1 MGDLRHLGGCTQ
13 KAQFGSNRRNPL
25 KEEQMSTTVN
35 GRTQADIRP
44 AGPEPPPL
52 ATTAMGWGNSAPLAL
67 AAFAV
72 PTFMLSAVNV
82 GWVNAGVEPMIFA
95 VALMS
100 GGLVQLIAGIIQ
112 LRTGNTLAGV
122 LFSMYGA
129 LWLSLFAFAE
139 FFAKEVPP
147 AQVGHALGLLL
158 LAFGVFTLWVFV
170 ASFRSN
176 AVIVAAL
183 AVLAATLFA
192 LGIGEYAANTALV
205 HAGGYLG
212 FVAAALAAYLSCAEL
227 CEAAYHRVV
236 LPIWPL
242 AKS

>member
-1 MGDLRHLGGCTQ
+1 
-13 KAQFGSNRRNPL
+13 
-25 KEEQMSTTVN
+25 
-35 GRTQADIRP
+35 
-44 AGPEPPPL
+44 
-52 ATTAMGWGNSAPLAL
+52 
-67 AAFAV
+67 
-72 PTFMLSAVNV
+72 MLSAVNV

-95 VALMS
+95 VAFMS

-112 LRTGNTLAGV
+112 LRTGNPFAGV

-139 FFAKEVPP
+139 FFAKEVPL

-158 LAFGVFTLWVFV
+158 FAFGIFTLWVFV

-183 AVLAATLFA
+183 AVLAATLFSA
-192 LGIGEYAANTALV
+192 EGAGQYGANTALV
-205 HAGGYLG
+205 HVGGYLG
-212 FVAAALAAYLSCAEL
+212 PVAAALAAYLSCAEL
-227 CEAAYHRVV
+227 CQVSYKREV

>member
-1 MGDLRHLGGCTQ
+1 MGDLRHLGGGTQ
-13 KAQFGSNRRNPL
+13 GAQFDSNRTIPL
-25 KEEQMSTTVN
+25 KEEQMSTTVD
-35 GRTQADIRP
+35 GHAKPDVRI
-44 AGPEPPPL
+44 AGPEPPPP
-52 ATTAMGWGNSAPLAL
+52 ASTVMGWGNSAPLAL

-82 GWVNAGVEPMIFA
+82 GWVNVAVEPMIFA
-95 VALMS
+95 VAFMA
-100 GGLVQLIAGIIQ
+100 GGIVQLIAGIIQ

-158 LAFGVFTLWVFV
+158 FAFGAFTLWVFV

-183 AVLAATLFA
+183 AVLAATLFV
-192 LGIGEYAANTALV
+192 LGAGQYAANTALV

-212 FVAAALAAYLSCAEL
+212 FVAGVLAAYLSCAEL